1 MLLLNARVIP
11 SVAATEKTS
20 TMIFQKEK
28 TSTRSSRSNHPTTK
42 HHCTFCLEKIRR
54 EEDTVK
60 RGKASEQPSGP
71 VANEHNRVTVSRTAE
86 RERNGHTRGSHGQR
100 RQRQLLDEPSW
111 PAPLRSA
118 PIPPGTRPRPRA
130 ERDACTLQKRVARIT
145 SLRHA
150 RASCFSLSRAAR
162 GRQRPTRRDS
172 PPADTVAAWP
182 FPPVVKHA
190 PIIKRAFLP
199 LALLV

>member
-111 PAPLRSA
+111 PAPLRSH
-118 PIPPGTRPRPRA
+118 PTRHPPPSARG
-130 ERDACTLQKRVARIT
+130 ERRVHSSKACSAHHFAT
-145 SLRHA
+145 
-150 RASCFSLSRAAR
+150 SRAGVMLLPVPRRAR
-162 GRQRPTRRDS
+162 PSKAHPT
-172 PPADTVAAWP
+172 
-182 FPPVVKHA
+182 
-190 PIIKRAFLP
+190 
-199 LALLV
+199 

>member
-1 MLLLNARVIP
+1 METPTLLVGTQTGETAGSCSYKLDMLLLNARVIP

-28 TSTRSSRSNHPTTK
+28 TGTRSSRSNHPTTK
-42 HHCTFCLEKIRR
+42 HHCTFCLEKI

-111 PAPLRSA
+111 PAPLPRSH
-118 PIPPGTRPRPRA
+118 PPPSARG
-130 ERDACTLQKRVARIT
+130 ERRVHSSKACSAHHFAT
-145 SLRHA
+145 
-150 RASCFSLSRAAR
+150 SRAGVMLLPVPRRAR
-162 GRQRPTRRDS
+162 PSKAHPT
-172 PPADTVAAWP
+172 
-182 FPPVVKHA
+182 
-190 PIIKRAFLP
+190 
-199 LALLV
+199 